1 MKYLIDFSVLAV
13 LYFFVLFRKWSRRGK
28 DILLV
33 NTLMY
38 TYVACVLYFTL
49 MPIITSIPFFL
60 NHPYVPMNLIPF
72 IDVLEG
78 RGDFSRQV
86 ILNVIMTVPF
96 GFLFPLTQKGNGK
109 FLRTLFC
116 VFLMSFAI
124 EILQPLINDLRSS
137 DITDLIT
144 NTIGGIIG
152 YALFLLFKP
161 VTFRILERFKT
172 N

>member
-28 DILLV
+28 DVLLV

-72 IDVLEG
+72 IDVFEG

-96 GFLFPLTQKGNGK
+96 GFLFPLTQEGNGK
-109 FLRTLFC
+109 FLRTLFY

>member
-1 MKYLIDFSVLAV
+1 
-13 LYFFVLFRKWSRRGK
+13 
-28 DILLV
+28 
-33 NTLMY
+33 
-38 TYVACVLYFTL
+38 
-49 MPIITSIPFFL
+49 
-60 NHPYVPMNLIPF
+60 
-72 IDVLEG
+72 
-78 RGDFSRQV
+78 
-86 ILNVIMTVPF
+86 MTVPF

-109 FLRTLFC
+109 FLRTLFY

-152 YALFLLFKP
+152 YALFLHFKP

>member
-28 DILLV
+28 DVLLV

-96 GFLFPLTQKGNGK
+96 GFLFPLTQKGNGN
-109 FLRTLFC
+109 FLRTLFY

-161 VTFRILERFKT
+161 VIFRILDRFKT